1 MQKGEVLQVEL
12 QFVLRTAGEL
22 LRPGPDLL
30 RSSSDL
36 LRSGP
41 ELLRSGRRLRH
52 RLCSVVRRSGGRC
65 GSSGA
70 AG

>member
-1 MQKGEVLQVEL
+1 MLPLEL
-12 QFVLRTAGEL
+12 QFVLWTAGEL
-22 LRPGPDLL
+22 LCSGPDLL
-30 RSSSDL
+30 RSGSDL

-41 ELLRSGRRLRH
+41 ELLRSGRCLRI

-65 GSSGA
+65 CSGA